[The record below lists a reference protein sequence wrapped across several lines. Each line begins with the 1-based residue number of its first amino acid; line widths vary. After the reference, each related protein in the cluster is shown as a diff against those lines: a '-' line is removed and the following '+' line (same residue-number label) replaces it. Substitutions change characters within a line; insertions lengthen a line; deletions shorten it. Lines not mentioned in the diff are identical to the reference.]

1 MFDELIVT
9 SKVSI
14 VFEEKNWAR
23 IKYDVDGEF
32 YWTTSNNDKVTG
44 ERKKKEKK
52 ERQDKTFN
60 NKC

>member
-44 ERKKKEKK
+44 ERKKRKK
-52 ERQDKTFN
+52 RKTR
-60 NKC
+60 